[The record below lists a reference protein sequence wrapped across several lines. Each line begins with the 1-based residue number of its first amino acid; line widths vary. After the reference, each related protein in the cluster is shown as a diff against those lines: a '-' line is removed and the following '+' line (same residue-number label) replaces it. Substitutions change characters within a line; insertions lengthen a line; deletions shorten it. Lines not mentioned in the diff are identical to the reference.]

1 LVENALSAPPVREPD
16 DEFCSSRRGLRGV
29 ELREARQAEAKL
41 SGGERMGVVES
52 SRAAPVGADSVP
64 LADAPS
70 AMVSKLR
77 GRVASVAIIG
87 CGYVG
92 LPLAMASVESG
103 FSVVG
108 FDSDATKIS
117 RLRTS
122 HSTVNDVSDDSL
134 RAALHSGRLRFVSS
148 ADALGS
154 PDVAVIAVPT
164 PLRDGVPDLS
174 AVVAASRT
182 IGAQLRAGVLV
193 VLESTTYPGT
203 TDELVRPILEQ
214 ASGLQA
220 GVDFALGYAPERI
233 SPGDGRELRSVSR
246 VVGGVDG
253 PSTEC
258 AATFYEALVGEVY
271 RARSCREAEMAKLIE
286 NTFRQVNIALVN
298 ELTTVAHTL
307 GVDIWDALA
316 AASTKPYG
324 YMPFWPGPG
333 VGGHCIAVDPTYL
346 SWRVESQLGFGLGF
360 VQQARAINN
369 RMPSYVTERIQ
380 RLLNDA
386 SLPMRGAHIHV
397 LGVGYKPG
405 LGDIRESPA
414 VAVVEHLIAS
424 GANVSYSDP
433 HVRRID
439 VAGRTLRH
447 QALDET
453 LRDPAIDAV
462 VLLAAEADTD
472 VEWIARVVPRV
483 FDAQGLTRASRPRGV
498 TRL

>member
-1 LVENALSAPPVREPD
+1 
-16 DEFCSSRRGLRGV
+16 
-29 ELREARQAEAKL
+29 
-41 SGGERMGVVES
+41 MTVVERLS
-52 SRAAPVGADSVP
+52 ESRSTLIAR
-64 LADAPS
+64 
-70 AMVSKLR
+70 LR
-77 GRVASVAIIG
+77 DRCASVAIVG

-92 LPLAMASVESG
+92 LPLTIAAVDAG

-108 FDSDATKIS
+108 FDVDATKIS
-117 RLRTS
+117 RLRTG
-122 HSTVNDVSDDSL
+122 HSTVDDVDDERL
-134 RAALHSGRLRFVSS
+134 TTANNSGSLRFVSRS
-148 ADALGS
+148 ELLGAADVS
-154 PDVAVIAVPT
+154 VIAVPT

-174 AVVAASRT
+174 AVAAASRT
-182 IGAQLRAGVLV
+182 IGRQLRAGVLV

-203 TDELVRPILEQ
+203 TDELVRPILED

-220 GVDFALGYAPERI
+220 GRDFALGYAPERI
-233 SPGDGRELRSVSR
+233 SPGDGRDLRSVPR

-258 AATFYEALVGEVY
+258 AAAFYEALVGEVY

-324 YMPFWPGPG
+324 YMSFWPGPG

-346 SWRVESQLGFGLGF
+346 SWRVESRLGFGLGF

-369 RMPSYVTERIQ
+369 RMPAYVAARIQ

-386 SLPMRGAHIHV
+386 ALPMRGARVHV
-397 LGVGYKPG
+397 VGVGYKPG
-405 LGDIRESPA
+405 LADVRESPA
-414 VAVVEHLIAS
+414 VAVVEELLAN
-424 GANVSYSDP
+424 GAIVTYSDP

-439 VAGRTLRH
+439 VAGQTIRHRPLDATLREDTVDV
-447 QALDET
+447 A
-453 LRDPAIDAV
+453 
-462 VLLAAEADTD
+462 VLLAAETDTD
-472 VEWIARVVPRV
+472 VDAIVRAVPRV
-483 FDAQGLTRASRPRGV
+483 FDAQGLTRTRRRRGV

>member
-1 LVENALSAPPVREPD
+1 VTAL
-16 DEFCSSRRGLRGV
+16 GLHSDTPGT
-29 ELREARQAEAKL
+29 L
-41 SGGERMGVVES
+41 
-52 SRAAPVGADSVP
+52 
-64 LADAPS
+64 
-70 AMVSKLR
+70 VSKLR
-77 GRVASVAIIG
+77 GRCASVAIIG

-92 LPLAMASVESG
+92 LPLAVASVDAG

-108 FDSDATKIS
+108 FDLDATKVA
-117 RLRTS
+117 RLRTG
-122 HSTVNDVSDDSL
+122 HSTIDDVDDDTL
-134 RAALHSGRLRFVSS
+134 LEAIKSGSLRFVSNS
-148 ADALGS
+148 EALGS
-154 PDVAVIAVPT
+154 ADVTVIAVPT

-174 AVVAASRT
+174 AVAAASRT
-182 IGAQLRAGVLV
+182 IGEQLRPGVLV

-214 ASGLQA
+214 TSGLRA
-220 GVDFALGYAPERI
+220 GADFALGYAPERI
-233 SPGDGRELRSVSR
+233 SPGDERDLRSVPR
-246 VVGGVDG
+246 VVGGIDG
-253 PSTEC
+253 MSTEC
-258 AATFYEALVGEVY
+258 AAAFYETLVGEVY

-369 RMPSYVTERIQ
+369 RMPAYVAARIQ
-380 RLLNDA
+380 QLLNDA
-386 SLPMRGAHIHV
+386 SLPLRGAHIHV
-397 LGVGYKPG
+397 MGVGYKPG

-414 VAVVEHLIAS
+414 IAVVEQLLAG

-439 VAGRTLRH
+439 VAGHTLRH
-447 QALDET
+447 QAIEAT
-453 LRDPAIDAV
+453 LRDAAVDLV
-462 VLLAAEADTD
+462 VLLAAESDTD
-472 VEWIARVVPRV
+472 VDWIARVVPRV
-483 FDAQGLTRASRPRGV
+483 FDAQGLSRTRRPRGV